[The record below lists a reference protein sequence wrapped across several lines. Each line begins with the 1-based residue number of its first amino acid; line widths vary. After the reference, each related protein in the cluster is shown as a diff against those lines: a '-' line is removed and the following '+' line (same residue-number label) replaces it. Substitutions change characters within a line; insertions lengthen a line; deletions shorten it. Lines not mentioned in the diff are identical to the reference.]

1 MTFAVIQTGGKQYK
15 VAVGDILD
23 IEKLDAAEGSEV
35 TFSEVLL
42 TADDKDIAVGQPTV
56 EKAKVTAQ
64 VLEQGKG
71 EKKMVFRFKAKT
83 RYRKKKGHRQL
94 FTKVKITNISA

>member
-42 TADDKDIAVGQPTV
+42 TADDKDISVGQPIV

-94 FTKVKITNISA
+94 FTKVKIINISA